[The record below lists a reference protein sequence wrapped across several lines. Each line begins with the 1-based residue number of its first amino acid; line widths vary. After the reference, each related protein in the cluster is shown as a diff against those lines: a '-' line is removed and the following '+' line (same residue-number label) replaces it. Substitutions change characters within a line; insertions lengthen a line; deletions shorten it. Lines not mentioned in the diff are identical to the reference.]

1 MLPVKQNICG
11 LILAAG
17 LSSRMNEFKPL
28 MPLRKKTLIENAID
42 SVLSGGAGSAT
53 VVIGYRGAVVET
65 LLRRRYGELVQI
77 VWNLEYD
84 RTDMMHSIQIGCG
97 ALPECEAFF
106 LLPGDMPVVRRSTF
120 EKLLQARREKQSLVI
135 FPTLKDWRKHPPL
148 IDSGL
153 IPEIQTFQGPGGLRG
168 LWQWHEESIQTV
180 PVDDEGVWIDLDT
193 PKDYQ
198 LCRLQYEHK

>member
-1 MLPVKQNICG
+1 M
-11 LILAAG
+11 
-17 LSSRMNEFKPL
+17 
-28 MPLRKKTLIENAID
+28 
-42 SVLSGGAGSAT
+42 
-53 VVIGYRGAVVET
+53 ET

>member
-42 SVLSGGAGSAT
+42 SVLSGGAGSVT
-53 VVIGYRGAVVET
+53 VVIGYRGAELET

-77 VWNLEYD
+77 VWNQEYD

-135 FPTLKDWRKHPPL
+135 FPTLKGWRKHPPL

-153 IPEIQTFQGPGGLRG
+153 IPEIQTFQGPGGLRR